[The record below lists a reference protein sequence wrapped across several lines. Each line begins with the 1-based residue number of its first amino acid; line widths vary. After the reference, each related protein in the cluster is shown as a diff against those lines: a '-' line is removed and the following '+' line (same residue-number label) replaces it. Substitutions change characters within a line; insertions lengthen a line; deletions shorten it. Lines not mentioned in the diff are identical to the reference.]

1 MINCCGICAYPHRRD
16 RKKAGESGE
25 RVRAVA
31 SGRDVPFCTEAERAA
46 LALTEAFTRLSDRA
60 DQPSYPDSRTRRQA
74 RRTI

>member
-1 MINCCGICAYPHRRD
+1 MINCCGIRAYPHRRD
-16 RKKAGESGE
+16 PENAGESGE

-31 SGRDVPFCTEAERAA
+31 SGRDMPFCPEPERAA

-60 DQPSYPDSRTRRQA
+60 DQPSYPDSRTRSQA

>member
-1 MINCCGICAYPHRRD
+1 MINCCGTCAYPHRRD
-16 RKKAGESGE
+16 REKAGQGGE

-31 SGRDVPFCTEAERAA
+31 SRRDVPFCTKAERIA

>member
-1 MINCCGICAYPHRRD
+1 MINCCGIRAYPHRRD
-16 RKKAGESGE
+16 PEKAGESGE

-31 SGRDVPFCTEAERAA
+31 SGRDMSFCPEPERAA

-60 DQPSYPDSRTRRQA
+60 DQPSYPDSRTRSQA

>member
-1 MINCCGICAYPHRRD
+1 MIDCCGIRAYPHRRD
-16 RKKAGESGE
+16 RKKADESGE
-25 RVRAVA
+25 RVRAAA

-46 LALTEAFTRLSDRA
+46 LALTEAFTRLSDGA